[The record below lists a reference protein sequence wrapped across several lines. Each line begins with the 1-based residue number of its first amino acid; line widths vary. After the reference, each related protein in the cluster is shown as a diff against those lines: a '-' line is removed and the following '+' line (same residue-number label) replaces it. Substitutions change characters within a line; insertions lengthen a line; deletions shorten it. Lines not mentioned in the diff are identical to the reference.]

1 MLPIPV
7 DFRHGR
13 GADQGASL
21 GRRSLVGS
29 KGEPDLRGSGGI
41 HLQEPA
47 SFSF

>member
-21 GRRSLVGS
+21 GQGSLEGS
-29 KGEPDLRGSGGI
+29 KDEPGSRDPAFSELRIS
-41 HLQEPA
+41 A
-47 SFSF
+47 V